1 MTNPSLRHA
10 PYAVA
15 SLFFLL
21 GFNYGSWATRLP
33 ALKAQLE
40 LGPAQVGFLLLASG
54 LGAVFSFPI
63 TATLLRKL
71 GAQRCCWLS
80 AALIP
85 GLLIL
90 LGLAPNYPFAL
101 VVMVFE
107 GVAAACLNVAMNA
120 QGVEIELKR
129 GKPIMSRLHAVF
141 SLGGLAA
148 ALFASQMIRLLPSV
162 TLHFVAA
169 AILMWALLAWAAPRL
184 LPQAP
189 EPDRQPGKR
198 FSLPSGAALWL
209 GIAALA
215 GTVVEGSMSD
225 WTALYLKERAGAS
238 EQWAAL
244 GLAAFTV
251 TMFCARWL
259 GDGWRARWG
268 SARLL
273 QVGGSVAGIG
283 LALGL
288 LLGGFWPGLLAF
300 ALVGLGVA
308 AVSPCVY
315 IAGAKQG
322 PVALAAVTTT
332 GAVGA
337 LLGPPLIGFVA
348 HASHLGW
355 GLVVVAGAAALIALA
370 AHRIAW

>member
-1 MTNPSLRHA
+1 MTATPLRQA

-15 SLFFLL
+15 TLFFLL

-33 ALKAQLE
+33 ALKAQLD

-54 LGAVFSFPI
+54 IGAVFSFPV
-63 TATLLRKL
+63 TATLLRRL
-71 GAQRCCWLS
+71 GAQRCCWL
-80 AALIP
+80 AAAAIP
-85 GLLIL
+85 ALLVL
-90 LGLAPNYPFAL
+90 LGFAPSYPFAL
-101 VVMVFE
+101 AVMVME

-120 QGVEIELKR
+120 QGVEVEVER
-129 GKPIMSRLHAVF
+129 GRPIMSRLHAVF

-148 ALFASQMIRLLPSV
+148 ALFSALMIRVLPSLA
-162 TLHFVAA
+162 LHFVASA
-169 AILMWALLAWAAPRL
+169 VLMWTMLAWAAPRL
-184 LPQAP
+184 LPQSP
-189 EPDRQPGKR
+189 EPPAPSRQR

-209 GIAALA
+209 GLAALA

-225 WTALYLKERAGAS
+225 WTALYLKEQAGAS
-238 EQWAAL
+238 EQAAAL

-259 GDGWRARWG
+259 GDGWRTRWG
-268 SARLL
+268 SAYLL
-273 QVGGSVAGIG
+273 KTGGSLAGVG
-283 LALGL
+283 LAVGL
-288 LLGGFWPGLLAF
+288 LLGGFWPGLVAF

-355 GLVVVAGAAALIALA
+355 GLAVVAGAALLIATA
-370 AHRIAW
+370 ARRIAW